1 MRRFHSN
8 NPYNQACDDDYAE
21 LRADDEAAR
30 QYRNRLIANPNC
42 NDPGHPGCHEC
53 REDAE

>member
-8 NPYNQACDDDYAE
+8 NPHNQACDDDYAE

-42 NDPGHPGCHEC
+42 NDPNHPGCHEC